1 MAITLTHPAVNTF
14 VDKLTNIYSNL
25 QELINAISET
35 SKEFESE
42 ADQKKFKGDMFEVF
56 GQYFIKYFVKSL
68 GITEFEP
75 NLDNDYGVDAGS
87 SAVCNGMPAAIQ
99 FKFRSDPKS
108 ILLYGKL
115 STFFAQGLGKY
126 KASVENLILVSTT
139 IDTDYKIEEALGGHI
154 RHINKDQISLLT
166 DSKHTNF
173 WKDFHEDIRQA
184 HINPVNRTKLPGL
197 WEHQGKCIEEKIK
210 PFINCQEDMRGQ
222 VIIPTGG
229 GKTRIESESI
239 NLSIHNGGLIHIVM
253 APRIVLV
260 NQILNHCWDHKDT
273 DWGKLLVRSGQ
284 DERLKFYSD
293 EEYDDA
299 EVMATTSAEDIL
311 QAISDAIYNH
321 TPIIIFST
329 YHSAD
334 AIGKAL
340 HIIGINADL
349 VIGDEAHNMTTE
361 GFNELLDPEIIPA
374 HKWLFFTAT
383 RRLGK
388 RLGMDN
394 TDRFGDILYQ
404 IQPSILVTDKIIVP
418 PRMHILHHKDSASDA
433 LFVVS
438 AIIKHLKEFSPN
450 EFRMII
456 ACKGVQEAHNKR
468 GVHTLAAELREQK
481 ELNNF
486 FISAISSNTELMKGE
501 IAALNIKNIST
512 ARKEIFDRYM
522 NSKYAMIL
530 HYDILS
536 EGIDLPGTTAV
547 MPLRSLSPLRAVQFI
562 GRSLR
567 IIGSDRDKLKSK
579 IIKPGDTK
587 GWAKPFGW
595 IIVPDDVTGNY
606 RDNILSLINSMRRAE
621 FDIDVEY
628 TSEDGDKSI
637 SIDSKNDIQ
646 DLFESLPASA
656 KEFVS
661 NVYKNISKIDHEIE
675 SEEIALIK
683 ASDQTVL
690 EFAKWIEN

>member
-1 MAITLTHPAVNTF
+1 MTIKLKHPAVNTF

-25 QELINAISET
+25 QELINTISKT
-35 SKEFESE
+35 SKEFKSKYE
-42 ADQKKFKGDMFEVF
+42 QNKFKGDMFEVF

-68 GITEFEP
+68 GITEFEL

-99 FKFRSDPKS
+99 FKFRSDPRY

-139 IDTDYKIEEALGGHI
+139 VDTDYKIEEALGGRI

-173 WKDFHEDIRQA
+173 WKDFHEDLRQA
-184 HINPVNRTKLPGL
+184 YINTIDRPELQGP
-197 WEHQGKCIEEKIK
+197 WEHQEECIKKINE
-210 PFINCQEDMRGQ
+210 FLNIQEDTRGQ

-229 GKTRIESESI
+229 GKTRIESDSI
-239 NLSIHNGGLIHIVM
+239 NLSIHNGGLIYIVM

-260 NQILNHCWDHKDT
+260 NQILNHCWDHKYI
-273 DWGKLLVRSGQ
+273 DWVKLLVRSGQ

-293 EEYDDA
+293 EEYADA
-299 EVMATTSAEDIL
+299 EVMATTSVEDIR
-311 QAISDAIYNH
+311 QAISSAIYNH

-340 HIIGINADL
+340 HIIRTSADL

-361 GFNELLDPEIIPA
+361 GFNKLLDPEVVPA

-388 RLGMDN
+388 RIGMDN
-394 TDRFGDILYQ
+394 ADIFGDILYQ
-404 IQPSILVTDKIIVP
+404 IQPSVLVSGSIIVP
-418 PRMHILHHKDSASDA
+418 PRMHILHHKNYASDA

-438 AIIKHLKEFSPN
+438 AVLRHLKEFTPS

-481 ELNNF
+481 ELNDF
-486 FISAISSNTELMKGE
+486 FIAAISSNTELMKGE
-501 IAALNIKNIST
+501 ITALNIKNTST

-522 NSKYAMIL
+522 DNKYAMIL

-567 IIGSDRDKLKSK
+567 IIGSDRAKLKSK
-579 IIKPGDTK
+579 AIRPGNTK

-606 RDNILSLINSMRRAE
+606 RDNILSLINSMRRSE

-637 SIDSKNDIQ
+637 SIDSKADIQ
-646 DLFESLPASA
+646 DLFESLPADA

-675 SEEIALIK
+675 AEDIALIK

-690 EFAKWIEN
+690 EVAKWIEN